1 MAKLTRKT
9 LLDVAGRLH
18 ALRSDLKAARRQQVD
33 IAEHIAV
40 LERKAAAAEQEYN
53 LLYERLLAT
62 GPRAADAARSPDTGD
77 LAKDKL
83 PYRVLR
89 EIQPDPTRTY
99 TAPELAAKLKVADVQ
114 KVRTALARLVDKG
127 YVRRAGAKG
136 QYTI

>member
-18 ALRSDLKAARRQQVD
+18 GLRRDLKAARRQQAD
-33 IAEHIAV
+33 IEDHVAV
-40 LERKAAAAEQEYN
+40 LERKAAAAEQEYD
-53 LLYERLLAT
+53 LLYERLLAN
-62 GPRAADAARSPDTGD
+62 GPRAADAARSSGTGD

-83 PYRVLR
+83 PYRVVR
-89 EIQPDPTRTY
+89 EIQCDPTRNY
-99 TAPELAAKLKVADVQ
+99 TASELAAKLKVADVQ
-114 KVRTALARLVDKG
+114 KVRTALARLVEKG